1 MTPQSCVGLCG
12 EGNNSWHP
20 CAHLND
26 EREWAQ
32 HREPCQQCSVS
43 SACMHAHVV
52 PIFTSRDVPLA
63 AAARVSP
70 HGSGVDLCTHAAVR
84 CDTQGRLT
92 QGSTV
97 VHACKHRHL
106 SECARHTWQSVPGT
120 RTGTW
125 QSGRVCPSHAF
136 GRVCPAHAQALG
148 RVCPAHAQALGR
160 VCPVQAQALGRVCP
174 ASAKPRFCPIL
185 TPSQHPNR
193 FSRSCLREHGDRRRV
208 TMAVP
213 RTACTVRTGCTP
225 QARRVPLSR
234 STRRKRRTQ
243 SRRVRSAAG
252 RERPEGIVASRAP
265 WPQHTNEP
273 QTPRACPG
281 AVRVAR
287 HRPASPGSCA
297 ALQCTSRTAPR
308 ARRARRAAP
317 THARRRVPRCV
328 PGPGVCGAPVPGSGV
343 RPARCA
349 HAARAR
355 RVPGVRHSE
364 QQRQSAAGPCLQ
376 LVAA

>member
-1 MTPQSCVGLCG
+1 
-12 EGNNSWHP
+12 
-20 CAHLND
+20 
-26 EREWAQ
+26 
-32 HREPCQQCSVS
+32 
-43 SACMHAHVV
+43 MHARACCPH
-52 PIFTSRDVPLA
+52 FHLA
-63 AAARVSP
+63 RRAPRSCCACVTP

-193 FSRSCLREHGDRRRV
+193 FSRSCLREHGDRHRV

-234 STRRKRRTQ
+234 STRRRRRTQ
-243 SRRVRSAAG
+243 SRRVRRAPHPQHAN
-252 RERPEGIVASRAP
+252 EPEGTVASRAP
-265 WPQHTNEP
+265 WPQHANEP

-287 HRPASPGSCA
+287 HRWPERPG
-297 ALQCTSRTAPR
+297 
-308 ARRARRAAP
+308 
-317 THARRRVPRCV
+317 RRVLDDTDT
-328 PGPGVCGAPVPGSGV
+328 GG
-343 RPARCA
+343 
-349 HAARAR
+349 
-355 RVPGVRHSE
+355 
-364 QQRQSAAGPCLQ
+364 
-376 LVAA
+376 

>member
-1 MTPQSCVGLCG
+1 
-12 EGNNSWHP
+12 
-20 CAHLND
+20 
-26 EREWAQ
+26 
-32 HREPCQQCSVS
+32 
-43 SACMHAHVV
+43 
-52 PIFTSRDVPLA
+52 
-63 AAARVSP
+63 
-70 HGSGVDLCTHAAVR
+70 
-84 CDTQGRLT
+84 
-92 QGSTV
+92 
-97 VHACKHRHL
+97 
-106 SECARHTWQSVPGT
+106 
-120 RTGTW
+120 
-125 QSGRVCPSHAF
+125 
-136 GRVCPAHAQALG
+136 
-148 RVCPAHAQALGR
+148 
-160 VCPVQAQALGRVCP
+160 VCP

-193 FSRSCLREHGDRRRV
+193 FSRSCLREHGDRHRV

-243 SRRVRSAAG
+243 SRRGRSAAG
-252 RERPEGIVASRAP
+252 RPRPEGIVASRAP

-273 QTPRACPG
+273 QTPRACSG

-297 ALQCTSRTAPR
+297 AMQCTSRTAPR

-349 HAARAR
+349 SRLPVPGVPGV
-355 RVPGVRHSE
+355 RVPGVRHSRGNLAPVSSLNRME
-364 QQRQSAAGPCLQ
+364 TGARYEYRSLISRISQPTFAKMATAPNFLAQWRRSPGGDGPQ
-376 LVAA
+376 IW

>member
-1 MTPQSCVGLCG
+1 
-12 EGNNSWHP
+12 
-20 CAHLND
+20 
-26 EREWAQ
+26 
-32 HREPCQQCSVS
+32 
-43 SACMHAHVV
+43 MHARACCPH
-52 PIFTSRDVPLA
+52 FHLA
-63 AAARVSP
+63 RRAPRSCCACVTP

-84 CDTQGRLT
+84 CDTQGRLM

-234 STRRKRRTQ
+234 STRRRRRTQ
-243 SRRVRSAAG
+243 SRRVPLSASSAA
-252 RERPEGIVASRAP
+252 RERVGGHSRI
-265 WPQHTNEP
+265 
-273 QTPRACPG
+273 ACPLAAARKRAANSTRMPRRRARRAAPPREPG
-281 AVRVAR
+281 VVCRAAVHVAR
-287 HRPASPGSCA
+287 HR
-297 ALQCTSRTAPR
+297 PR

-317 THARRRVPRCV
+317 ARRRVPRCV

-343 RPARCA
+343 RPAWCA
-349 HAARAR
+349 RMLT
-355 RVPGVRHSE
+355 VPGACPACGT
-364 QQRQSAAGPCLQ
+364 QSSRGNLQ
-376 LVAA
+376 LAPVCILIGWKQGPDTNIAT